1 MKFLHPHDDISVW
14 NQIRHKI
21 QTRDQLVSTLA
32 RWRAAGQRIVFTNGC
47 FDLLHYGHLHYL
59 AEARDLGTRLI
70 IGLNSGDSVRR
81 LKGPT
86 RPINDE
92 STRSHMLAALEM
104 VDAVVIFDED
114 TPLELIKIVL
124 PDVLVK
130 GGDWKPEQI
139 VGSDI
144 VLARGGEVRSL
155 PFIAGYS
162 TTKIEQK
169 ILQGK

>member
-1 MKFLHPHDDISVW
+1 M
-14 NQIRHKI
+14 
-21 QTRDQLVSTLA
+21 TR
-32 RWRAAGQRIVFTNGC
+32 WHAAGARIVFTNGC

-59 AEARDLGTRLI
+59 AQARDLGDRLVVA
-70 IGLNSGDSVRR
+70 LNSGDSVRR
-81 LKGPT
+81 LKGPS

-92 STRSHMLAALEM
+92 LTRAHLMAALEI
-104 VDAVVIFDED
+104 VDAVVFFETD
-114 TPLELIKIVL
+114 TPLELIRTVQ

-144 VLARGGEVRSL
+144 VLARGGKVLSL
-155 PFIAGYS
+155 PFVSGYS

-169 ILQGK
+169 ILGNSAE